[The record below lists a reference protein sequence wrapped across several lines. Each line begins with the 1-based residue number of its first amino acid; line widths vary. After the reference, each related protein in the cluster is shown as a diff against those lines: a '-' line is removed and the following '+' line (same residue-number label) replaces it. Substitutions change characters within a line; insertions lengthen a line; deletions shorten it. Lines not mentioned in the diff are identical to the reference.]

1 MKPTHLNAIIV
12 ALAVTVL
19 WSSSWVLIKWGLA
32 DLPPLPF
39 AGLRYA
45 LAALILLPV
54 IFTKKN
60 RRALSLCR
68 RRDIGLLVG
77 YGILQ
82 YALTQGCMYIALTY
96 LPAISVSLLLSF
108 SPVLVG
114 LMAAAFLG
122 ERLGLSDWVGIV
134 IYLAGAALY
143 FGPDAFSAGQS
154 IGLAVGALALLFN
167 AGQSLLGRKVN
178 RDTGLT
184 SSLITS
190 VSMLAGATALLTTGV
205 MVQGWP
211 QMSLDGWLIIAWLGV
226 VNTAFAFWVWNWSQ
240 SVLTA
245 LDSSLINNTML
256 IQIAI
261 LGVVFLHER
270 LDALQVVGLV
280 LAGGGV
286 LAVQLMR
293 IRKARLGKAGQNV
306 SALR

>member
-1 MKPTHLNAIIV
+1 MKPTHSNAIVV
-12 ALAVTVL
+12 ALAVTML

-54 IFTKKN
+54 IFTKTN
-60 RRALSLCR
+60 RRALSVCR
-68 RRDIGLLVG
+68 PREIGLLVG
-77 YGILQ
+77 YGVLQ

-114 LMAAAFLG
+114 LIAAMFLG
-122 ERLGLSDWVGIV
+122 ERLGLADWVGIV
-134 IYLAGAALY
+134 IFLVGAALY
-143 FGPDAFSAGQS
+143 FGPDAFSGSQS
-154 IGLAVGALALLFN
+154 IGLAVGVLAVVCN

-190 VSMLAGATALLTTGV
+190 VSILAGATALLTAGV
-205 MVQGWP
+205 VVQGWP
-211 QMSLDGWLIIAWLGV
+211 QMSFDGWLIIAWLGV
-226 VNTAFAFWVWNWSQ
+226 VNTAFAFWAWNWSQ

-270 LDALQVVGLV
+270 LNGVQVVGLV

-293 IRKARLGKAGQNV
+293 LKKARQRKLGAKIAIP
-306 SALR
+306 